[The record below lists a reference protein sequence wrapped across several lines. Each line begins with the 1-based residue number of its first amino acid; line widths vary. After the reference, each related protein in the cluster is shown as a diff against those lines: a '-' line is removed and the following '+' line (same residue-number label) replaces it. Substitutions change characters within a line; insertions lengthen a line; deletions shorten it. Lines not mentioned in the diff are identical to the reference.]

1 MAAFYLIAYIV
12 VVGIFIRVTTH
23 WDRENLPIISGILIA
38 AFIGWFVLLGMLIR
52 GKDENSQISVTKEG
66 VKDGFKFFGMWLVY
80 ILVLLAAAGSL
91 IAITWILT
99 GR

>member
-23 WDRENLPIISGILIA
+23 WDREQLPLISGILLA

-52 GKDENSQISVTKEG
+52 GRNDRSQISVTKEG
-66 VKDGFKFFGMWLVY
+66 AKDGIKFFGMWLVY
-80 ILVLLAAAGSL
+80 MLGLIAAAGIL
-91 IAITWILT
+91 IALGWLLT
-99 GR
+99 GH